1 MVFLNKN
8 KKNNQGAC
16 PAKLVT
22 RETSVKWV
30 KRSGGFFTLTMVLLV
45 CGAVLIIS
53 TGIFLRSISQLREGG
68 DSENA
73 LKAWSTVNACSEY
86 ALGKLAPNW
95 SYAGAESL
103 TIGGQTCYIYAVVA
117 SGTSKLI
124 KASSTVSGF
133 TKKVLIEVA
142 TNTPSVAINSWS
154 MVADF

>member
-8 KKNNQGAC
+8 KKNNQGGF
-16 PAKLVT
+16 LV
-22 RETSVKWV
+22 
-30 KRSGGFFTLTMVLLV
+30 LTMVLLV

-53 TGIFLRSISQLREGG
+53 TGIFLRSISQVKEGG

-86 ALGKLAPNW
+86 ALGKLAPDW

-103 TIGGQTCYIYAVVA
+103 SISGQTCYIYPVVA
-117 SGTSKLI
+117 SGTSKFI
-124 KASSTVSGF
+124 QASSTVSEF

-142 TNTPSVAINSWS
+142 TNTPSVVINSWS
-154 MVADF
+154 IVADF